1 MSALLLGLVAAL
13 ASALLTWLVIQ
24 YAHQAQMHDAP
35 GARRMHRQPTV
46 RGAGLGFVAVIIAG
60 WGSFGLALGYS
71 DPLGRWAI
79 CAASGI
85 LIVAIV
91 SWMDDRHPLPVL
103 PRLLAHVTGALI
115 LTWGV
120 WPSWATHYPQALLL
134 AVPLLLVVP
143 AINFWNFIDGIN
155 GMAATQAALV
165 AAGLAA
171 LALVAGDTP
180 ASWFSALVVGALW
193 GFLPANFPHARAFMG
208 DVGSASLGLIIAA
221 LALQPVR
228 GTGSVLPAALLLAA
242 PVFLDTGLT
251 LAWRMLRRPR
261 RRWYTAHREHL
272 YQWLT
277 RAGWGHVRTTLLYL
291 VVAAGI
297 LLIVLSIGP
306 SHPDLMLTA
315 VFVVYLAGAV
325 VWRLCRDFALR
336 RARALT

>member
-1 MSALLLGLVAAL
+1 M
-13 ASALLTWLVIQ
+13 
-24 YAHQAQMHDAP
+24 
-35 GARRMHRQPTV
+35 
-46 RGAGLGFVAVIIAG
+46 
-60 WGSFGLALGYS
+60 
-71 DPLGRWAI
+71 
-79 CAASGI
+79 
-85 LIVAIV
+85 
-91 SWMDDRHPLPVL
+91 PVL

-115 LTWGV
+115 LTWGA

-155 GMAATQAALV
+155 GMAATQAAMV

-242 PVFLDTGLT
+242 PVFLDTGH
-251 LAWRMLRRPR
+251 AQDRQVPSRGSQHRHR
-261 RRWYTAHREHL
+261 RRAHPYRV
-272 YQWLT
+272 
-277 RAGWGHVRTTLLYL
+277 G
-291 VVAAGI
+291 
-297 LLIVLSIGP
+297 
-306 SHPDLMLTA
+306 
-315 VFVVYLAGAV
+315 
-325 VWRLCRDFALR
+325 FALR
-336 RARALT
+336 AASAANGRPFGLAGSRDRTFGVGELVTDLRRVRCATQVAQLAGGLDGRQRSGSPTAAPGVGSSRASRDSTAWR